1 MRLNKNQIEH
11 MAFVIVRNLLKEE
24 KIISD
29 DRNKLTDSLMNLITE
44 EFQKEDKLDQEV
56 REILSVHMEKIRSDY
71 VQDDQNKISQR
82 KGYGAVT
89 KRLSR
94 EKINFLARQVLNS
107 LFENDEVEFLFE
119 PNEIRLSV
127 VKSIEEELKLYDLID
142 KRAIDKIQSQKKA
155 IEEGSREWEILYRKY
170 YNEEISKLGKILE

>member
-1 MRLNKNQIEH
+1 M
-11 MAFVIVRNLLKEE
+11 
-24 KIISD
+24 
-29 DRNKLTDSLMNLITE
+29 
-44 EFQKEDKLDQEV
+44 
-56 REILSVHMEKIRSDY
+56 
-71 VQDDQNKISQR
+71 
-82 KGYGAVT
+82 T

-107 LFENDEVEFLFE
+107 LFENDDVEFLFE

-142 KRAIDKIQSQKKA
+142 KRAIEKIQSQKKA

-170 YNEEISKLGKILE
+170 YNEEISKLGKFLE

>member
-1 MRLNKNQIEH
+1 M
-11 MAFVIVRNLLKEE
+11 
-24 KIISD
+24 
-29 DRNKLTDSLMNLITE
+29 
-44 EFQKEDKLDQEV
+44 
-56 REILSVHMEKIRSDY
+56 
-71 VQDDQNKISQR
+71 
-82 KGYGAVT
+82 T

-127 VKSIEEELKLYDLID
+127 VKSIEEELKLYDLIE
-142 KRAIDKIQSQKKA
+142 KRAIEKIQSQKKA

-170 YNEEISKLGKILE
+170 YNEEISKLGKFLE